1 MELGLKLGENMGHVQ
16 NRWDGNSWFALCGV
30 VMLNIMD
37 VLLIMF
43 GSLRYWD
50 TLNIPISVKFENLTL
65 NLEIQIYSPH
75 VFLNVLSLIT
85 L

>member
-1 MELGLKLGENMGHVQ
+1 MGHVQ

-50 TLNIPISVKFENLTL
+50 TLNIPISVKFDNLTL